1 MTTTEQERWERVKGR
16 LRAEVGE
23 EIFQSWFARMEL
35 ERIQDGIAQLSVP
48 TRFLK
53 SWIQSHYVERLL
65 KCWQGE
71 HSEIQKLD
79 VSVRS
84 AVIRTALPKAKQLES
99 IEFGRDPRST
109 RLDLGEAR
117 TAFGPVASGHDA
129 LGGSPLDLRLTFDT
143 FVI

>member
-1 MTTTEQERWERVKGR
+1 MSATDQERWERVKNR

-35 ERIQDGIAQLSVP
+35 ERVHEGMAHLSVP

-53 SWIQSHYVERLL
+53 SWIQSHYIERLL
-65 KCWQGE
+65 TCWQSE

-84 AVIRTALPKAKQLES
+84 AVIRTVTPKKPVET
-99 IEFGRDPRST
+99 IEFGRDLRK
-109 RLDLGEAR
+109 LDSGEAR
-117 TAFGPVASGHDA
+117 TA
-129 LGGSPLDLRLTFDT
+129 
-143 FVI
+143 